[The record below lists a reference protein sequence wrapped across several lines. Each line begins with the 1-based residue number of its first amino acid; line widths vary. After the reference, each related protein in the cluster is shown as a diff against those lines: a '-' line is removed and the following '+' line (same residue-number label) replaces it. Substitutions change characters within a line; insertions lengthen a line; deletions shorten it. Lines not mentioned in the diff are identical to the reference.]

1 MNLLY
6 HAEASFLLNLGILHP
21 EFSIDA
27 EFTAG
32 MPYLDDGNDGQRQ
45 TADTAEEGDL
55 CCVRHILKGACS
67 ACGVVKDLIDGITG
81 MRTHRVGWDNSC
93 SFHPPY
99 MIFYP
104 RAILNVL

>member
-1 MNLLY
+1 
-6 HAEASFLLNLGILHP
+6 
-21 EFSIDA
+21 
-27 EFTAG
+27 
-32 MPYLDDGNDGQRQ
+32 
-45 TADTAEEGDL
+45 
-55 CCVRHILKGACS
+55 
-67 ACGVVKDLIDGITG
+67 